1 MLINKKEKFLK
12 LIIAIIAIYNT
23 LNKNNIKLALIKA

>member
-12 LIIAIIAIYNT
+12 LIIIIIIIYNI
-23 LNKNNIKLALIKA
+23 LNKDNIKLALIKA

>member
-12 LIIAIIAIYNT
+12 LIIIIIAIYNT
-23 LNKNNIKLALIKA
+23 LNKDNIKLIFIKA